1 MAEYLSMM
9 KQITSKNMQLAGST
23 ISQDDLIISYVLA
36 GLDAEY
42 ILIVCDIEEEFD
54 NPRANNSRV
63 NNNTT
68 TFIATPE
75 ILTNPNLLADSG
87 AANHITNDY
96 GNLQFKTK
104 YYGTGSLTVGDGT
117 K

>member
-42 ILIVCDIEEEFD
+42 ILIVCDIEGKNSPTWHDVYSTLVIFETKLVHLNIVNTNGDFGD
-54 NPRANNSRV
+54 SSANYVYSRQT
-63 NNNTT
+63 NNVKNKQQT
-68 TFIATPE
+68 
-75 ILTNPNLLADSG
+75 LLSK
-87 AANHITNDY
+87 IY
-96 GNLQFKTK
+96 LSK
-104 YYGTGSLTVGDGT
+104 S
-117 K
+117 